1 MSPLA
6 ALAAG
11 ATVVTPTRRLAGALR
26 AAYDTA
32 QQAHGRAAW
41 RSPDVLPWAAWLQRQ
56 WQTAA
61 FAAPLPVLLD
71 AQQEAA
77 IWERVIHESPE
88 AGRLLHLD
96 AAAGEAREAWHMVCA
111 YRLGEALRRAGHG
124 DETAAFLGWSEAFVH
139 FCGRERL
146 IDGARLPEELIHQF
160 AAGKLD
166 PPAHLVTF
174 GFDAVDPQRAALMQ
188 TLVAAGARVEE
199 LQPDRPQGRAT
210 LAVHAG
216 AEQEIHA
223 AGAWAHGI
231 LARAPDARIGVVV
244 PNLGALRTTIARIF
258 DDVLVPDAA
267 LTPGRVRARPWNL
280 SLGLPLLEWPVV
292 HAALQI
298 LALAQG
304 GLPAAAAG
312 ALLRSPF
319 LGGSQNEYLSR
330 ALLDARLA
338 ALREPHVDLDL
349 LEREAAWESRLH
361 AAPLLLEG
369 LRRLRQRAR
378 GLMQE
383 QHPPSAWGPRLQA
396 LLAALRWPGERALDS
411 EEYQTVAAWRELV
424 AGLARFDPIHRR
436 IAYPAALHLVRRL
449 AAEHLFQPETPEVP
463 VQILGVLESAGLTF
477 DHLMVLGLH
486 AEVWP
491 RPARPN
497 PLLPVD
503 LQRRAGVPG
512 GSPDW
517 ELDFAR
523 RMMAGWVGAAPDVVF
538 SHPAAEG
545 DRALRASPLLEG
557 IAQAAPAAAA
567 DATDYR
573 RVLLASRQVEVLEDV
588 AVRPLPA
595 GGRASGGTALL
606 RDQAACSFR
615 AFAAHRLGADSVE
628 HPGEGLD
635 AAERGT
641 LVHAALAHLWGALRD
656 SATLAAL
663 DPATLEAHVR
673 EAVGAGLAP
682 LMRRRRSLFQTRYLE
697 LERERLAQLLLEW
710 LEVDRARPPFAVLPP
725 EQAQEAQIGGVR
737 LRVRLDRVDRLADGG
752 ELLIDYKTGD
762 GSVAHWFGERPD
774 DPQLPAYATLRGER
788 PAGLA
793 FAIVKRGHCRMQ
805 GLAQQTG
812 VGEGVAGFAA
822 GEERAADWRS
832 QLDAWAATLD
842 ALGRQFRGTEVRVNP
857 KRYPDTCRYC
867 GFAALCRVEE
877 LLDRADED
885 ADDD

>member
-1 MSPLA
+1 MSLLA
-6 ALAAG
+6 AIAAG
-11 ATVVTPTRRLAGALR
+11 ATVVTPTRRLAAALR

-32 QQAHGRAAW
+32 QQAEGRAAW
-41 RSPDVLPWAAWLQRQ
+41 PSPDVLPWATWLQRQ
-56 WQTAA
+56 WQAAA

-71 AQQEAA
+71 AQQETA

-88 AGRLLHLD
+88 AARLLHLD
-96 AAAGEAREAWHMVCA
+96 AAAGEAREAWRMVCA
-111 YRLGEALRRAGHG
+111 YRLGDAVRRHAHG

-146 IDGARLPEELIHQF
+146 IDGARLPDELIYQF

-174 GFDAVDPQRAALMQ
+174 GFDTVDPQRAALVQ
-188 TLVAAGARVEE
+188 ALVAAGARVEE
-199 LQPDRPQGRAT
+199 LQPDRPRGRT
-210 LAVHAG
+210 MRAVHAG

-223 AGAWAHGI
+223 AAAWARGI
-231 LARAPDARIGVVV
+231 LAQSPDARIGVVV
-244 PNLGALRTTIARIF
+244 PNLGALRASIARIF

-267 LTPGRVRARPWNL
+267 LAPGQVRARPWNL

-304 GLPAAAAG
+304 SLPAAAAG

-319 LGGSQNEYLSR
+319 LGGSQSEHLPR

-338 ALREPHVDLDL
+338 ALGEPHVDLDL

-378 GLMQE
+378 GLMHE

-396 LLAALRWPGERALDS
+396 LLAALGWPGERSLDS
-411 EEYQTVAAWRELV
+411 EEYQTVAAWRELI

-449 AAEHLFQPETPEVP
+449 AAEHLFQPQTPEVP
-463 VQILGVLESAGLTF
+463 VQILGVLESAGLSF
-477 DHLMVLGLH
+477 DHLTVLGLH

-491 RPARPN
+491 RPARPS

-517 ELDFAR
+517 ELDFAC
-523 RMMAGWVGAAPDVVF
+523 RMMAGWRGAAPEVVF
-538 SHPAAEG
+538 SHSAAEG

-557 IAQAAPAAAA
+557 IAQAAPAAAH
-567 DATDYR
+567 ATDYR
-573 RVLLASRQVEVLEDV
+573 RIVLASRQLEVLEDV

-595 GGRASGGTALL
+595 GVRAGGGTALL

-628 HPGEGLD
+628 HPVEGLD

-663 DPATLEAHVR
+663 DRATLEAHVR

-697 LERERLAQLLLEW
+697 LERERLTQLLLEW

-725 EQAQEAQIGGVR
+725 EQAQAAQIGGVR

-752 ELLIDYKTGD
+752 ELLIDYKTGEA
-762 GSVAHWFGERPD
+762 SLKHWFGERPD
-774 DPQLPAYATLRGER
+774 DPQLPAYATLRSER

-793 FAIVKRGHCRMQ
+793 FAIVKRGRCRMQ

-812 VGEGVAGFAA
+812 VSEGVAGFAA
-822 GEERAADWRS
+822 AEERAADWPA

-867 GFAALCRVEE
+867 GFAALCRVED

-885 ADDD
+885 ADGD